1 MKISTL
7 CAIASLL
14 VSVAV
19 SATGVIP
26 VLEMDFTRSA
36 METLKKLGI
45 DDACIIS
52 ATSATAFTYCRE
64 GSTTLWKYQ
73 ALDLEQMAARHSDA
87 QRPSTV
93 YQPSSVVEFESAVCE
108 EEMNESATG
117 KPATMGW
124 LILGLLVI
132 SLLIGVHYAYRAM
145 LLRRHDAAADS
156 QPHEQAS
163 SEALPPFQATA
174 RTKALAAIGLAV
186 AVAFAYFNFTGY

>member
-1 MKISTL
+1 MKISAL

-14 VSVAV
+14 VSAAV
-19 SATGVIP
+19 SANGVIP

-45 DDACIIS
+45 EDACIIGASS
-52 ATSATAFTYCRE
+52 ASAFTYCRE

-93 YQPSSVVEFESAVCE
+93 YQPISVVEFESAVCE
-108 EEMNESATG
+108 EEMNESAAG
-117 KPATMGW
+117 KPATIRW
-124 LILGLLVI
+124 LILGLLAI
-132 SLLIGVHYAYRAM
+132 SLLIGLHYTYRAM
-145 LLRRHDAAADS
+145 LQRRHDAAAYT
-156 QPHEQAS
+156 QPQEQAS

-186 AVAFAYFNFTGY
+186 AVAFAYFNYTGY